1 MVSGAGLSLCTAS
14 SFDVL
19 CVKKDTADLRQIL
32 RL

>member
-1 MVSGAGLSLCTAS
+1 LSLCTAS